1 MVEICEHVHLMPDKP
16 IGRIDQDGKVFVRS
30 LGLDEFIGW
39 IDYEEGDVYDREDVF
54 LGWVE
59 DDGGVVARYDEED
72 VDLGYVTDEGELYL
86 YDDEDEIYVGKV
98 AGMEDT
104 VEGAAALL
112 LFFDEEEE

>member
-1 MVEICEHVHLMPDKP
+1 MAEIYKCIHLNSDKHV
-16 IGRIDQDGKVFVRS
+16 GSIDQEGKIFARQP
-30 LGLDEFIGW
+30 GLEEYIGW
-39 IDYEEGDVYDREDVF
+39 IDYEDGEVYNREDIF

-59 DDGGVVARYDEED
+59 DDGGVVAHYDEED
-72 VDLGYVTDEGELYL
+72 IDLGYVTDGGELYL

-98 AGMEDT
+98 VDMEDS